1 MLDIK
6 YLRKNKEEASKK
18 LQDRGVEEGTLDTLL
33 EKDQKRRDLIAKVEE
48 MKAKR
53 NEASDKIAF
62 AKRQK
67 EDASAAIAEMQE
79 VAKQIKNMDQEL
91 ADAEAAVKEIAT
103 HLPNIAEDDVP
114 VGPDEDSN
122 VEVRK
127 WAPADYATRPHAL
140 EKAPEWLKP
149 HYEIGEDLGILDFE
163 RGAKVS
169 GARFLYYV
177 GDGARLERAL
187 YNFMLDQHREEGY
200 TEMITP
206 IVVNDSAMF
215 GTGQY
220 PKFQDDA
227 YRVQDLD
234 QTYIP
239 TAEVPLTNYYSG
251 ETIPAEDLPI
261 SITALSPSFRKEAGA
276 AGRDTRGLIRLH
288 QFNKVEMVKF
298 SKADESDIELE
309 KMTNNAENILQKLG
323 LPYHVITLSTGDMG
337 FSAAKTHD
345 LEVWLP
351 AQDTYR
357 EISSVSN
364 TKDFQARRMHITYRN
379 AEGKLELVHTLN
391 GSGLA
396 VGRTVAAILE
406 NYQNEDGTVTIPEAL
421 RPYMGGQEFLN
432 KTPHH

>member
-79 VAKQIKNMDQEL
+79 VAKQIKDMDQEL

-187 YNFMLDQHREEGY
+187 YNFMLDQHREE
-200 TEMITP
+200 EI
-206 IVVNDSAMF
+206 
-215 GTGQY
+215 
-220 PKFQDDA
+220 
-227 YRVQDLD
+227 
-234 QTYIP
+234 
-239 TAEVPLTNYYSG
+239 
-251 ETIPAEDLPI
+251 
-261 SITALSPSFRKEAGA
+261 
-276 AGRDTRGLIRLH
+276 GR
-288 QFNKVEMVKF
+288 
-298 SKADESDIELE
+298 A
-309 KMTNNAENILQKLG
+309 
-323 LPYHVITLSTGDMG
+323 HV
-337 FSAAKTHD
+337 
-345 LEVWLP
+345 
-351 AQDTYR
+351 
-357 EISSVSN
+357 
-364 TKDFQARRMHITYRN
+364 
-379 AEGKLELVHTLN
+379 
-391 GSGLA
+391 
-396 VGRTVAAILE
+396 
-406 NYQNEDGTVTIPEAL
+406 
-421 RPYMGGQEFLN
+421 
-432 KTPHH
+432 

>member
-1 MLDIK
+1 MLDLK
-6 YLRKNKEEASKK
+6 YLRKNKETAAKQ
-18 LQDRGVEEGTLDTLL
+18 LQDRGVEAGTLEALL
-33 EKDQKRRDLIAKVEE
+33 AKDEERRTLIAKVEE

-67 EDASAAIAEMQE
+67 EDASEAIAEMQK
-79 VAKQIKNMDQEL
+79 VAKEIKEMDQTL
-91 ADAEAAVKEIAT
+91 ADLDAEVKEAAA
-103 HLPNIAEDDVP
+103 HLPNIAEADVP
-114 VGPDEDSN
+114 VGPDESAN
-122 VEVRK
+122 VEMRK
-127 WAPADYATRPHAL
+127 WEPTDYEGRVHALTEAPA
-140 EKAPEWLKP
+140 WLKP

-177 GDGARLERAL
+177 GDGARLERAV
-187 YNFMLDQHREEGY
+187 YNFMLDEHRKEGY

-220 PKFQDDA
+220 PKFKDDA
-227 YRVQDLD
+227 YRVRDLD

-251 ETIPAEDLPI
+251 ETLPAEDLPI
-261 SITALSPSFRKEAGA
+261 SFTALSPSFRKEAGA

-298 SKADESDIELE
+298 AKPEDSDSELE
-309 KMTNNAENILQKLG
+309 IMTNNAANILEKLG
-323 LPYHVITLSTGDMG
+323 LPYHIITLSTGDMG

-345 LEVWLP
+345 VEVWIP
-351 AQDTYR
+351 AQNVYR
-357 EISSVSN
+357 EISSCSN
-364 TKDFQARRMHITYRN
+364 TRDFQARRMHITYRN
-379 AEGKLELVHTLN
+379 DEGKLELVHTLN

-406 NYQNEDGTVTIPEAL
+406 NYQNEDGTVTIPEVL
-421 RPYMGGQEFLN
+421 RPYMGGQEKLN

>member
-1 MLDIK
+1 MLDLK
-6 YLRKNKEEASKK
+6 YLRKNKETAAKQ
-18 LQDRGVEEGTLDTLL
+18 LQDRGVETGTLEALL
-33 EKDQKRRDLIAKVEE
+33 AKDEERRTLIAKVEE

-67 EDASAAIAEMQE
+67 EDASEAISEMQK
-79 VAKQIKNMDQEL
+79 VAKEIKEMDQTL
-91 ADAEAAVKEIAT
+91 ADLDAEVKEAAA
-103 HLPNIAEDDVP
+103 HLPNIAEADVP
-114 VGPDEDSN
+114 VGPDESAN
-122 VEVRK
+122 VEMRK
-127 WAPADYATRPHAL
+127 WEPTDYEGRVHALTEAPA
-140 EKAPEWLKP
+140 WLKP

-177 GDGARLERAL
+177 GDGARLERAV
-187 YNFMLDQHREEGY
+187 YNFMLDEHRKEGY

-220 PKFQDDA
+220 PKFKDDA
-227 YRVQDLD
+227 YRVRDLD

-251 ETIPAEDLPI
+251 ETLPAEDLPI
-261 SITALSPSFRKEAGA
+261 SFTALSPSFRKEAGA

-298 SKADESDIELE
+298 AKPEDSDSELE
-309 KMTNNAENILQKLG
+309 IMTNNAANILEKLG
-323 LPYHVITLSTGDMG
+323 LPYHIITLSTGDMG

-345 LEVWLP
+345 VEVWIP
-351 AQDTYR
+351 AQNVYR
-357 EISSVSN
+357 EISSCSN
-364 TKDFQARRMHITYRN
+364 TRDFQARRMHITYRN
-379 AEGKLELVHTLN
+379 DEGKLELVHTLN

-406 NYQNEDGTVTIPEAL
+406 NYQNEDGTVTIPEVL
-421 RPYMGGQEFLN
+421 RPYMGGQEKLN

>member
-79 VAKQIKNMDQEL
+79 VAKQIKDMDQEL

>member
-1 MLDIK
+1 MLDLK
-6 YLRKNKEEASKK
+6 YLRKNKEEAAKK
-18 LQDRGVEEGTLDTLL
+18 LADRGVAEGVLAGLL
-33 EKDQKRRDLIAKVEE
+33 EKDEARRALIAKVEE

-67 EDASAAIAEMQE
+67 EDASEAIAEMQA
-79 VAKQIKNMDQEL
+79 VAKKIKEMDQQL
-91 ADAEAAVKEIAT
+91 ADLDAAVHEAAA
-103 HLPNIAEDDVP
+103 HLPNIAESDVP

-127 WAPADYATRPHAL
+127 WAPADYQGRPEAL
-140 EKAPEWLKP
+140 TKAPAWLKP

-177 GDGARLERAL
+177 GDGARLERAV
-187 YNFMLDQHREEGY
+187 YNFMLDEHRKEGY

-206 IVVNDSAMF
+206 IVVNDSAMY

-220 PKFQDDA
+220 PKFKDDA

-251 ETIPAEDLPI
+251 ETLPAEDLPI
-261 SITALSPSFRKEAGA
+261 SFTALSPSFRKEAGA

-298 SKADESDIELE
+298 AKPDDSDKQLE
-309 KMTNNAENILQKLG
+309 IMTNNAENILQKLG

-345 LEVWLP
+345 VEVWIP
-351 AQDTYR
+351 AQDAYR

-364 TKDFQARRMHITYRN
+364 TRDFQARRMHITFRN
-379 AEGKLELVHTLN
+379 EDGKLELVHTLN

-406 NYQNEDGTVTIPEAL
+406 NYQNEDGSVTVPEVL
-421 RPYMGGQEFLN
+421 RPYMGGQEKLN

>member
-6 YLRKNKEEASKK
+6 YLRKNKEVAAQK
-18 LQDRGVEEGTLDTLL
+18 LQDRGVEAGTLEKLL
-33 EKDQKRRDLIAKVEE
+33 AKDEKRRTLIAQVEE

-67 EDASAAIAEMQE
+67 EDASAAIAEMQA
-79 VAKQIKNMDQEL
+79 VAKEIKEIDQTL
-91 ADAEAAVKEIAT
+91 AQLDAEVKEEAA
-103 HLPNIAEDDVP
+103 HLPNIAEADVP

-127 WAPADYATRPHAL
+127 WAPADYQGRVHAL
-140 EKAPEWLKP
+140 TEAPEWLKP

-177 GDGARLERAL
+177 GDGARLERAV
-187 YNFMLDQHREEGY
+187 YNFMLDEHRKEGY

-220 PKFQDDA
+220 PKFKDDA

-251 ETIPAEDLPI
+251 ETLPAEDLPI
-261 SITALSPSFRKEAGA
+261 SFTALSPSFRKEAGA

-298 SKADESDIELE
+298 AKPEDSDNQLE
-309 KMTNNAENILQKLG
+309 IMTKNAENILQKLG

-345 LEVWLP
+345 VEVWIP
-351 AQDTYR
+351 VQNCYR

-364 TKDFQARRMHITYRN
+364 TRDFQARRMHITYRN
-379 AEGKLELVHTLN
+379 DEGKLELVHTLN

-406 NYQNEDGTVTIPEAL
+406 NYQNEDGSVTVPEVL
-421 RPYMGGQEFLN
+421 RPYLSGQEKLN